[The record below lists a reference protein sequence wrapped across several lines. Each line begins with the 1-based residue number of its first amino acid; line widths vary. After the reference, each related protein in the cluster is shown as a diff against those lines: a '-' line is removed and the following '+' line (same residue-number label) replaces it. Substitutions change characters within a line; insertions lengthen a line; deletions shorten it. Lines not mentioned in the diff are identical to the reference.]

1 MLIEVIVEYDLE
13 EVDIVDVV
21 VVVAAAVDVVFVI
34 DMIRTLIDSQMV
46 MVITLIHFS
55 PTRKHYIIFL

>member
-21 VVVAAAVDVVFVI
+21 VVVAAAVDVVLVI